1 MSFSGQ
7 IKEELAQVI
16 SSPRHCQ
23 LAELAALVQF
33 CGHIEE
39 DGSLLVQSENPLV
52 IRKCFTLLK
61 KTFKIEAVA
70 KNQMQ
75 TQNYRLFVTGEDA
88 FRVLEAL
95 KICDTAGHPVQVPVS
110 CTNVPGD
117 GERIAGNLM
126 MRHLTDPV
134 LIKNS
139 CCKRAYLRGC
149 YMAVG
154 SMSDP
159 YKSYHLELVCGL
171 QAQAEQLLK
180 ILHDFSL
187 DAKMIIRKKYYV
199 VYMKEG
205 ENIADFLNITE
216 AHKALME
223 FENTRIYKGMRNMV
237 NRKVNCEA
245 ANITKTVNAATRQV
259 EDIRLIR
266 EKMGLEGLPEPL
278 RQMAYVRLENPQAS
292 LGELGKL
299 LDPPVGKSGVNHRLR
314 KLGELAKELKVK

>member
-1 MSFSGQ
+1 MVSSCTTVMYPEKESDMSFSSEV
-7 IKEELAQVI
+7 KEELAKHI
-16 SSPRHCQ
+16 SPARHCQ
-23 LAELAALVQF
+23 IAELAALMNFSGQYGRSAEGDF
-33 CGHIEE
+33 MIGF
-39 DGSLLVQSENPLV
+39 QTENEAV
-52 IRKCFTLLK
+52 VRKGFTLLK

-70 KNQMQ
+70 KSQMQ

-95 KICDTAGHPVQVPVS
+95 KICDTAGH
-110 CTNVPGD
+110 
-117 GERIAGNLM
+117 LM

-187 DAKMIIRKKYYV
+187 DAKMIVRKKYHV

>member
-39 DGSLLVQSENPLV
+39 DGSLLVKSENPLV

-70 KNQMQ
+70 KSQMQ

-95 KICDTAGHPVQVPVS
+95 KICDTAGH
-110 CTNVPGD
+110 
-117 GERIAGNLM
+117 LM

-187 DAKMIIRKKYYV
+187 DAKMIVRKKYHV

-314 KLGELAKELKVK
+314 NLGELAKELKVK

>member
-70 KNQMQ
+70 KSQMQ
-75 TQNYRLFVTGEDA
+75 TQNYRLFVAGEDA

-95 KICDTAGHPVQVPVS
+95 KICDTAGH
-110 CTNVPGD
+110 
-117 GERIAGNLM
+117 LM